1 MSVNAAALP
10 WRRKLV
16 PYLQAGPLALVLA
29 VFLIFPIV
37 TITVI
42 SFFDYNSSGQ
52 ILPRVLLDNYHDVL
66 ASKTTWLT
74 YLSTFRF
81 VVIVWAITLFIGFW
95 VSYFLVF
102 HIRSTTIRIA
112 LFLLTTIP
120 FWTSNIIRMIS
131 WIPLLGRNGMVNA
144 LLIHLGITDKPFEF
158 LLFSPFSV
166 VVAFVH
172 LNTFLMIVP
181 ISNSMARID
190 ASLIEAAKDSNAKGW
205 QILWNVIIPLSKTG
219 IAIGTIFILTVVMG
233 DFATVRLMSGGQS
246 ASVGLMMANQIALLQ
261 YPAAA
266 ANAVVLLLVMLVLVA
281 AILRVVNI
289 RKEL

>member
-1 MSVNAAALP
+1 
-10 WRRKLV
+10 
-16 PYLQAGPLALVLA
+16 VLW
-29 VFLIFPIV
+29 
-37 TITVI
+37 
-42 SFFDYNSSGQ
+42 
-52 ILPRVLLDNYHDVL
+52 
-66 ASKTTWLT
+66 SKTTWLT

-81 VVIVWAITLFIGFW
+81 VVIVWVLTLFIGFW

-102 HIRSTTIRIA
+102 HIRTNTVRIA
-112 LFLLTTIP
+112 LFLVTTIP

-144 LLIHLGITDKPFEF
+144 LLIHSGLIDKPFEF

-190 ASLIEAAKDSNAKGW
+190 KSLIEAAKDANAKGW
-205 QILWNVIIPLSKTG
+205 QILWNVVIPLSKTG
-219 IAIGTIFILTVVMG
+219 IAIGSIFILTVVMG

-281 AILRVVNI
+281 AILRIVDI

>member
-1 MSVNAAALP
+1 MSAAGIAMP
-10 WRRKLV
+10 WRRRLV
-16 PYLQAGPLALVLA
+16 PYLQAGPLALILA
-29 VFLIFPIV
+29 LFLVFPIV
-37 TITVI
+37 TIIIV

-52 ILPRVLLDNYHDVL
+52 ILPHVMLDNYHDVL
-66 ASKTTWLT
+66 VSKTTWLT

-81 VVIVWAITLFIGFW
+81 VIIVWAITLFLGFW
-95 VSYFLVF
+95 VSYYLVF
-102 HIRSTTIRIA
+102 HIRTNTVRIA
-112 LFLLTTIP
+112 LFLVTTIP

-131 WIPLLGRNGMVNA
+131 WIPLLGRNGLVNA
-144 LLIHLGITDKPFEF
+144 LLIHLGVTDKPFEF

-190 ASLIEAAKDSNAKGW
+190 KSLIEAAKDANAKGW

-219 IAIGTIFILTVVMG
+219 IAIGSIFILTVVMG

-266 ANAVVLLLVMLVLVA
+266 ASAVVLLIVMLMLVT
-281 AILRVVNI
+281 AILRIVDI

>member
-1 MSVNAAALP
+1 MPAAEIALP
-10 WRRKLV
+10 WRRRLV
-16 PYLQAGPLALVLA
+16 PYLQAGPLGLVLA
-29 VFLIFPIV
+29 LFLVFPIL
-37 TITVI
+37 TIIVV

-52 ILPRVLLDNYHDVL
+52 ILPRVMLDNYHDVL
-66 ASKTTWLT
+66 FSKTTWLT

-81 VVIVWAITLFIGFW
+81 VVIVWVLTLFIGFC
-95 VSYFLVF
+95 VSYFLIF
-102 HIRSTTIRIA
+102 HIRTNTVRIA

-131 WIPLLGRNGMVNA
+131 WIPLLGRNGMVNS
-144 LLIHLGITDKPFEF
+144 LLIHLGLIDKPFEF

-190 ASLIEAAKDSNAKGW
+190 KSLIEAARDANAKGW

-219 IAIGTIFILTVVMG
+219 IAIGSIFILTVVMG

-246 ASVGLMMANQIALLQ
+246 ASVGLMLANQIALLQ

-281 AILRVVNI
+281 AILRIVDI

>member
-1 MSVNAAALP
+1 MQAADTALP
-10 WRRKLV
+10 WRRRLV
-16 PYLQAGPLALVLA
+16 PYFQAGPLTFILAL
-29 VFLIFPIV
+29 FLIFPIV
-37 TITVI
+37 TIIII

-52 ILPRVLLDNYHDVL
+52 ILPHVMLDNYTDVL
-66 ASKTTWLT
+66 FSNVTWRT

-81 VVIVWAITLFIGFW
+81 VVIVWAVTLFIGFW
-95 VSYFLVF
+95 ISYFLVF
-102 HIRSTTIRIA
+102 HIRTNTVRIA
-112 LFLLTTIP
+112 CFLITTIP

-131 WIPLLGRNGMVNA
+131 WVPLLGRNGLVNA
-144 LLIHLGITDKPFEF
+144 LLIHLGVTDKPFEF

-190 ASLIEAAKDSNAKGW
+190 TRLIEAAKDANAKGW

-219 IAIGTIFILTVVMG
+219 IAIGSIFILTVVIG

-246 ASVGLMMANQIALLQ
+246 ASVGLMMANQISLLQ

-266 ANAVVLLLVMLVLVA
+266 ANAVVLLVVVLLVVT
-281 AILRVVNI
+281 AILRIVDI